1 MDERRSSKRWHTV
14 LKGRIVSNNLSSPV
28 ECTVRD
34 LSNTGARVYFADS
47 SDLPMEFELE
57 IPSKGIQVQ
66 ARLMWRQ
73 GANHG
78 LMFLQEA
85 NVWTDPVRAMVA

>member
-14 LKGRIVSNNLSSPV
+14 LKARIVSATLSSPI

-34 LSNTGARVYFADS
+34 LSDAGARVYFADP
-47 SDLPMEFELE
+47 SDLPKEVELE

-66 ARLMWRQ
+66 ARLIWSR

-78 LMFLQEA
+78 LMFLQETKA
-85 NVWTDPVRAMVA
+85 WTDPVRAMVA